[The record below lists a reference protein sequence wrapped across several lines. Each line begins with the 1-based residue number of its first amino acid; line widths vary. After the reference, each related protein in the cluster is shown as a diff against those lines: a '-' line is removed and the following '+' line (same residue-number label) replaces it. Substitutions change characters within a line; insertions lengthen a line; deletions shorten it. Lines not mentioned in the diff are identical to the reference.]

1 MINKESQLLGIFAK
15 EPWREFTFTELKKIS
30 RKKSKSYID
39 MVLKKFLKEQ
49 ILKQEKVGHL
59 PVYSLD
65 LSSSKARAF
74 AGFALE
80 YEAWHK
86 KNIPY
91 KDMQK
96 LMSNIPTYDYIFIIA
111 GSYAKN
117 MQKERS
123 DIDVT
128 IIVDDSF
135 EPKRAY
141 ASLSYICELNIP
153 PVHLYVFR
161 NKEFIEML
169 CNNEFNYG
177 KEISK
182 NNIILASAQIYLKLI
197 EEAIEHGFRNK

>member
-15 EPWREFTFTELKKIS
+15 EPWRKFTFTELKKIS
-30 RKKSKSYID
+30 KKKSKSYID
-39 MVLKKFLKEQ
+39 LVLKRFLKEQ
-49 ILKQEKVGHL
+49 ILKQEKIGHL

-65 LSSSKARAF
+65 LSSSKARVF

-80 YEAWHK
+80 HEAWHK

-96 LMSNIPTYDYIFIIA
+96 LMSNMPTQDYIFIIA

-117 MQKERS
+117 TQKEHS
-123 DIDVT
+123 DIDVA
-128 IIVDDSF
+128 IIIDDSF
-135 EPKRAY
+135 EPKKAY
-141 ASLSYICELNIP
+141 TSLSHICELNIP